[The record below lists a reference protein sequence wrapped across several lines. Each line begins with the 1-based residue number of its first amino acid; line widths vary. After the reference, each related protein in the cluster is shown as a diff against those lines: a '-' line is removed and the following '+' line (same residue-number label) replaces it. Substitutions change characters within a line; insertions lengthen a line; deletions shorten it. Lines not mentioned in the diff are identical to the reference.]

1 MVFDVASDKF
11 DSECTAEFALIIV
24 LILVALRIAQMLS
37 LARDEVDNFDFKKR
51 TVSSMLG
58 GDLYFVA
65 ASLLF
70 PKIIPKTVSFDF

>member
-1 MVFDVASDKF
+1 
-11 DSECTAEFALIIV
+11 
-24 LILVALRIAQMLS
+24 MLS
-37 LARDEVDNFDFKKR
+37 LARDEFDNFDFKNR

-70 PKIIPKTVSFDF
+70 PKMIPNTVSFDF